1 VCRSVV
7 LGLDFGGSKIA
18 AAVADLDGR
27 RIADT
32 VLPVRP
38 GDSAAQ
44 TFERGVTA
52 ARALLDAPAAGG
64 ELVAVGACTFGIPGD
79 DGVDLAPTIDG
90 WEQLPFERLLHEAF
104 PTAAVRSGT
113 DVKAAAQAEADHGA
127 LAGCDPGL
135 YLNLGTGLAAAL
147 VVRGTA
153 LAGRNGAAGEIGYNL
168 RRPELPSEAAR
179 LEDAVSGKALEVA
192 AAALYGSPDVVRLFG
207 DTSPAATRIVT
218 EFVAELAFHLVNLT
232 IAVDPQR
239 IAVGGGLVRAWDRIG
254 PALADALAGA
264 VPYPPE
270 LVVAAFPYDA
280 PLIGA
285 IALGVAAARQ
295 SLARQTAVSEGAPI

>member
-1 VCRSVV
+1 
-7 LGLDFGGSKIA
+7 
-18 AAVADLDGR
+18 
-27 RIADT
+27 
-32 VLPVRP
+32 
-38 GDSAAQ
+38 
-44 TFERGVTA
+44 
-52 ARALLDAPAAGG
+52 
-64 ELVAVGACTFGIPGD
+64 
-79 DGVDLAPTIDG
+79 
-90 WEQLPFERLLHEAF
+90 
-104 PTAAVRSGT
+104 VRSGT

-147 VVRGTA
+147 VVRATA

>member
-1 VCRSVV
+1 MRRAGERARRRRGGGRL
-7 LGLDFGGSKIA
+7 LG
-18 AAVADLDGR
+18 
-27 RIADT
+27 
-32 VLPVRP
+32 
-38 GDSAAQ
+38 
-44 TFERGVTA
+44 
-52 ARALLDAPAAGG
+52 
-64 ELVAVGACTFGIPGD
+64 
-79 DGVDLAPTIDG
+79 
-90 WEQLPFERLLHEAF
+90 ERLLHEAF
-104 PTAAVRSGT
+104 PTAAVRSRL
-113 DVKAAAQAEADHGA
+113 DV
-127 LAGCDPGL
+127 
-135 YLNLGTGLAAAL
+135 
-147 VVRGTA
+147 R
-153 LAGRNGAAGEIGYNL
+153 
-168 RRPELPSEAAR
+168 
-179 LEDAVSGKALEVA
+179 

-280 PLIGA
+280 
-285 IALGVAAARQ
+285 ALGVAAARQ